1 MLLKSKFEEG
11 LDSIENTY
19 ISKKFSVKY
28 NESQYNQWYKIL
40 KELTDEAYIKAVDEW
55 CANYSTM
62 PSPADILGMAN
73 RLRPQDNSVKMPK
86 NKEKCPHC
94 GDTGFVKFCVK
105 DEKADR
111 YYDYYA
117 CCVCEM
123 GEFAHTQYPFPQANR
138 NKLNMMSTIPQPKP
152 KEVKK
157 ESIEELVKRFS
168 LEE

>member
-1 MLLKSKFEEG
+1 
-11 LDSIENTY
+11 
-19 ISKKFSVKY
+19 
-28 NESQYNQWYKIL
+28 
-40 KELTDEAYIKAVDEW
+40 
-55 CANYSTM
+55 
-62 PSPADILGMAN
+62 
-73 RLRPQDNSVKMPK
+73 MPK
-86 NKEKCPHC
+86 DKDKCPEC

-138 NKLNMMSTIPQPKP
+138 NKLSMMSTVPQPKP
-152 KEVKK
+152 QEVEK